1 MLYICFAM
9 DKQWLN
15 SMMVYCSRSEHCVL
29 DVLNKLYAAGLGEEE
44 SDEIVQC
51 LVEQGYIDEQRYAN
65 AFVNDKFRFNKW
77 GKLKITHALRQKKIP
92 TVVIQIAL
100 ETLDEDA
107 YSHVLLQLIEAK
119 KKTVKGTAAQQ
130 KAAVMRFAVSRG
142 FELDLVLR
150 LLR

>member
-1 MLYICFAM
+1 
-9 DKQWLN
+9 
-15 SMMVYCSRSEHCVL
+15 MVYCSRSEHCVL

-92 TVVIQIAL
+92 TVVIQVAL

-107 YSHVLLQLIEAK
+107 YGHVLLQLIEAK

>member
-1 MLYICFAM
+1 
-9 DKQWLN
+9 
-15 SMMVYCSRSEHCVL
+15 MMVYCSRSEHCVL

-51 LVEQGYIDEQRYAN
+51 LVAKGYIDEQRYEN

>member
-1 MLYICFAM
+1 M

-92 TVVIQIAL
+92 TVVIQNAL
-100 ETLDEDA
+100 ETIDEDA
-107 YSHVLLQLIEAK
+107 YSHVLLQLIETK

>member
-1 MLYICFAM
+1 
-9 DKQWLN
+9 
-15 SMMVYCSRSEHCVL
+15 MVYCSRSEHCVL

-77 GKLKITHALRQKKIP
+77 GKLKIGHALRQKKIP
-92 TVVIQIAL
+92 TSIIQVAL
-100 ETLDEDA
+100 DTLDEDA
-107 YSHVLLQLIEAK
+107 YSHVLLQLIESK

>member
-1 MLYICFAM
+1 MQENKELLSWA
-9 DKQWLN
+9 
-15 SMMVYCSRSEHCVL
+15 MVYCSRSEHCVL

-142 FELDLVLR
+142 FELDLVLS

>member
-1 MLYICFAM
+1 M
-9 DKQWLN
+9 
-15 SMMVYCSRSEHCVL
+15 
-29 DVLNKLYAAGLGEEE
+29 LNKLYAAGLGEEE

-77 GKLKITHALRQKKIP
+77 GKLKIAHALRQKKIP

-100 ETLDEDA
+100 DTLDEDA

>member
-1 MLYICFAM
+1 
-9 DKQWLN
+9 
-15 SMMVYCSRSEHCVL
+15 MVYCSRSEHCVL

-77 GKLKITHALRQKKIP
+77 GKLKIGHALRQKKIP
-92 TVVIQIAL
+92 TSIIQVAL
-100 ETLDEDA
+100 DTLDEDA

>member
-1 MLYICFAM
+1 
-9 DKQWLN
+9 
-15 SMMVYCSRSEHCVL
+15 MVYCSRSEHCVL

-51 LVEQGYIDEQRYAN
+51 LVAQGYIDEQRYAN

-77 GKLKITHALRQKKIP
+77 GKMKITHALRQKKIP

>member
-1 MLYICFAM
+1 
-9 DKQWLN
+9 
-15 SMMVYCSRSEHCVL
+15 MVYCSRSEHCVL

-77 GKLKITHALRQKKIP
+77 GKLKIGHALRQKKIP
-92 TVVIQIAL
+92 TSIIQVAL

>member
-1 MLYICFAM
+1 M

-51 LVEQGYIDEQRYAN
+51 LVAQGYIDEQRYAN

-77 GKLKITHALRQKKIP
+77 GKLKIAHALRQKKIP

>member
-1 MLYICFAM
+1 
-9 DKQWLN
+9 
-15 SMMVYCSRSEHCVL
+15 MVYCSRSEHCVL

-77 GKLKITHALRQKKIP
+77 GKLKISHALRQKKIP
-92 TVVIQIAL
+92 TSIIQVAL
-100 ETLDEDA
+100 DTLHEDA
-107 YSHVLLQLIEAK
+107 YSHVLLQLIESK

>member
-1 MLYICFAM
+1 
-9 DKQWLN
+9 
-15 SMMVYCSRSEHCVL
+15 MVYCSRSEHCVL

-51 LVEQGYIDEQRYAN
+51 LVAQGYIDEQRYAN

-77 GKLKITHALRQKKIP
+77 GKLKIGHALRQKKIP

>member
-1 MLYICFAM
+1 M

-44 SDEIVQC
+44 TDEIVQC
-51 LVEQGYIDEQRYAN
+51 LVAQGYIDEQRYAN

-119 KKTVKGTAAQQ
+119 KKTVKGTATQQ

>member
-1 MLYICFAM
+1 
-9 DKQWLN
+9 
-15 SMMVYCSRSEHCVL
+15 MVYCSRSEHCVL

-51 LVEQGYIDEQRYAN
+51 LVAQGYIDEQRYAN

-77 GKLKITHALRQKKIP
+77 GKLKIGHALRQKKIP
-92 TVVIQIAL
+92 TSIIQVAL

>member
-1 MLYICFAM
+1 
-9 DKQWLN
+9 
-15 SMMVYCSRSEHCVL
+15 MVYCSRSEHCVL
-29 DVLNKLYAAGLGEEE
+29 DVLNKLYAAGLREEE

>member
-1 MLYICFAM
+1 
-9 DKQWLN
+9 
-15 SMMVYCSRSEHCVL
+15 MVYCSRSEHCVL

>member
-1 MLYICFAM
+1 
-9 DKQWLN
+9 
-15 SMMVYCSRSEHCVL
+15 MVYCSRSEHCVL

-51 LVEQGYIDEQRYAN
+51 LVAQGYIDEQRYAN

-77 GKLKITHALRQKKIP
+77 GKLKIAHALRQKKIP

>member
-1 MLYICFAM
+1 
-9 DKQWLN
+9 
-15 SMMVYCSRSEHCVL
+15 MMVYCSRSEHCVL

-77 GKLKITHALRQKKIP
+77 GKLKIAHALRQKKIP

-100 ETLDEDA
+100 DTLDEDA